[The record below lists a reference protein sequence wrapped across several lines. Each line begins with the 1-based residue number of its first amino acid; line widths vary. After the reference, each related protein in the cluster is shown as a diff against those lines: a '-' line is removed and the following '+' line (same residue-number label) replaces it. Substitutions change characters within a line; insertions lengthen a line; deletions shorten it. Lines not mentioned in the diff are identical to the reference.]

1 MKKNIILF
9 IVSILI
15 FSACSDENYAD
26 LNINPDRPSDAP
38 SESLFV
44 AATKSLVDQMTT
56 ISVNLNHFRFFA
68 QYVAQRNFAAES
80 NYELVERTVPQ
91 SHWSEIYRDVLLD
104 LDDAKTRIPNEG
116 LLGNVPSNRIAITE
130 MLSVY
135 AWQQL
140 VDTFGDIPYTE
151 ALLRSESFNPAYED
165 AQMIYM
171 DLFERIN
178 QALSLVDKDASG
190 FGSSDKIYNDDISK
204 WKKFGNSLKL
214 RLAIR
219 VLEVPAFTTI
229 AQTAIS
235 EAVAAGVLTSNEDNA
250 ILKYETSQPNTNPNF
265 VILNPA
271 ISGRPFDFFPA
282 NTIVDYM
289 NNLEDPRRPL
299 YFNNNLKDSSGN
311 VIYKGGTYGTTNI
324 LENTTHLNPNLVTN
338 PEFRG
343 VLLSYSEVSFML
355 AQATELGVDVGSDAE
370 TFYNNGIT
378 ASMQDWGVA
387 ADDITSYLDRSDV
400 DYNTADGTW
409 QEKLG
414 LQYWLAMYNRGF
426 EGWTLWRQLNAPALN
441 VAVDSKKPVP
451 VRYTYP
457 VEEQTLNGTNYTA
470 AATAI
475 GGDTQQNKLF
485 WDVN

>member
-1 MKKNIILF
+1 MKKNIVLLL
-9 IVSILI
+9 IVSLI
-15 FSACSDENYAD
+15 FSSCSDEDYAS
-26 LNINPDRPSDAP
+26 LNVNPDRPANAP
-38 SESLFV
+38 SEFLFV

-56 ISVNLNHFRFFA
+56 ISVNLNHYRFFA

-91 SHWSEIYRDVLLD
+91 NHWSEIYRDVLLD
-104 LDDAKTRIPNEG
+104 LEDAKSKIPGEG
-116 LLGNVPSNRIAITE
+116 LLNDVASNRMAIAE
-130 MLSVY
+130 MLSIY

-151 ALLRSESFNPAYED
+151 ALLGNEQFNPAYDD
-165 AQMIYM
+165 AQTIYM
-171 DLFERIN
+171 DLFQRID
-178 QALSLVDKDASG
+178 QALSMINVSASG
-190 FGSSDKIYNDDISK
+190 YGSADNIYGDDVSK
-204 WKKFGNSLKL
+204 WRKFGNSLKL
-214 RLAIR
+214 RLGIR
-219 VLEVPAFTTI
+219 VLQVPSMSDTAE
-229 AQTAIS
+229 TAIS
-235 EAVAAGVLTSNEDNA
+235 EAVAAGVFTSNADSA
-250 ILKYETSQPNTNPNF
+250 ILKYADSQPNTNPNF
-265 VILNPA
+265 VILNED

-299 YFNNNLKDSSGN
+299 YFDDNLKDSSGN

-355 AQATELGVDVGSDAE
+355 TQATELGVDVGGDAE
-370 TFYNNGIT
+370 AFYNNGIT
-378 ASMQDWGVA
+378 ASMRDWGVTS
-387 ADDITSYLDRSDV
+387 DEITTYLDRPDV
-400 DYNTADGTW
+400 DYNTANGTW

-441 VAVDSKKPVP
+441 VAVDSKSPVP